1 MPIGPLFSTPCY
13 GGMVVAAH
21 FRSCLNLKE
30 ELTKQGMPHDWNVG
44 WNESLITR
52 GRNEMAAAFL
62 RSDWSH
68 LFWLD
73 ADIEFEPEDVAK
85 VWNLGADIGVAFYA
99 MKLPEKPLSAWK
111 DGKLVRLEDCPKE
124 PFEVDFAGTGFMVV
138 KREVF
143 EKLADTTEW
152 YEGPQGKTYAF
163 YLDPIHNHGHESED
177 YHFCRKAREAGFKVI
192 GDPSIRLGHYGLA
205 RYGA

>member
-1 MPIGPLFSTPCY
+1 
-13 GGMVVAAH
+13 MVFAAH

-30 ELTKQGMPHDWNVG
+30 ELTKQGLPHDWNVG

-52 GRNEMAAAFL
+52 GRNEMAKAFL
-62 RSDWSH
+62 DKTDWSH

-85 VWNLGADIGVAFYA
+85 VWNLGADIGVAFYC
-99 MKLPEKPLSAWK
+99 MKQKAKPLSAWK
-111 DGKLVRLEDCPKE
+111 DGKLVEITDQKE
-124 PFEVDFAGTGFMVV
+124 PFEVDYAGTGFMCI

-143 EKLADTTEW
+143 DALAATSEW

-163 YLDPIHNHGHESED
+163 FQDPIVNYGQESED
-177 YHFCRKAREAGFKVI
+177 YNFCRKAQNYGFRII
-192 GDPSIRLGHYGLA
+192 GDPSIKLGHYGLY
-205 RYGA
+205 RYGAE